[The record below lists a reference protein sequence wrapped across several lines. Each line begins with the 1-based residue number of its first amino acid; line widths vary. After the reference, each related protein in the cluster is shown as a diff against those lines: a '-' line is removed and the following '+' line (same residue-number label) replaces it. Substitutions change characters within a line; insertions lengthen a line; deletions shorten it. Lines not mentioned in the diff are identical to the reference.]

1 MLRRVLPLLAAL
13 AAGAPAAA
21 EPVRIA
27 VGTGAATPGGAVP
40 ITVSVDPAGNTVI
53 GAGNDLELAPPLAFA
68 LRPDGAFECAANP
81 ALAPL
86 QPPRFTCVSPPP
98 GPCTRLRGLVFRV
111 LGGGTLPA
119 GPLYTCL
126 VAVGAAAAPG
136 ATLPLR
142 LLAPRATGAAGRALA
157 AAGASGAVT
166 VLAPTP
172 TPPASETPVPSSTPG
187 ATPSPT
193 PSASATRTVT
203 VTRTPTRTPRTPLPT
218 PTRTRSATA
227 TPTPVVGL
235 RVVADVAAAGGSAR
249 LAVEMVDRAGR
260 VTGLTAD
267 LLLPDA
273 VFDARAVAASC
284 GLAARLSA
292 HSLSA
297 TQVGDPPTPP
307 ELRRI
312 RLVVSERSVPARELG
327 DGPLFACAAP
337 LRVDAPPGS
346 YAIGL
351 ERIFAADAD
360 GTLLLGVGA
369 APGVLVVDAA
379 AASATPTDSRT
390 ATPTA
395 THTATAAATS
405 TVAASPSP
413 AASPTPPAAAT
424 ASATPPPS
432 ATPTPRCVGDC
443 NVDGIVAIDELVHA
457 VAIAGGADGTA
468 SCAALDRDGDG
479 VVSIA
484 EVVAAVGGALAGCR
498 F

>member
-1 MLRRVLPLLAAL
+1 MLRHLLPLLAAL
-13 AAGAPAAA
+13 AVGTPAAA
-21 EPVRIA
+21 EPVRVV
-27 VGTGAATPGGAVP
+27 VGSGAATAGGAVS
-40 ITVSVDPAGNTVI
+40 ITVSVDPSGNTVI
-53 GAGNDLELAPPLAFA
+53 GAGNDIELAPPLAFA
-68 LRPDGAFECAANP
+68 LRPDGAFDCAANP

-86 QPPRFTCVSPPP
+86 QPPRFACVSPPP
-98 GPCTRLRGLVFRV
+98 EPCTRLRGLVFRV

-119 GPLYTCL
+119 GPLYTC
-126 VAVGAAAAPG
+126 VVTVSAAAAPG

-172 TPPASETPVPSSTPG
+172 TPTASATPVPSSTPS

-193 PSASATRTVT
+193 PSLTATRTAT

-218 PTRTRSATA
+218 PTSTRSATA
-227 TPTPVVGL
+227 TPVVGL
-235 RVVADVAAAGGSAR
+235 RVLAGVAAPGGSAR
-249 LAVEMVDRAGR
+249 LAVELVDRAGR

-284 GLAARLSA
+284 GIAARLSA

-312 RLVVSERSVPARELG
+312 RLVVSERTVPARELG

-337 LRVDAPPGS
+337 LRAEAPAGP

-395 THTATAAATS
+395 TAAASS

-413 AASPTPPAAAT
+413 AATATPPAT
-424 ASATPPPS
+424 ASATPRPS
-432 ATPTPRCVGDC
+432 ATPTPPCVGDC
-443 NVDGIVAIDELVHA
+443 NGDSVVAIDELVHA
-457 VAIAGGADGTA
+457 VAIAAGADGTE
-468 SCAALDRDGDG
+468 SCAALDRDGDR

-484 EVVAAVGGALAGCR
+484 EVVAAVGGALGGCR